1 MILQVKRS
9 GGREFEFS
17 TVFTAA
23 VPSQFLYER
32 QKFSFPSVG
41 ERIVYTRHARHESH
55 TREKRA

>member
-9 GGREFEFS
+9 GSREFEFS
-17 TVFTAA
+17 TAA